1 MRLTLIEEQVLIRE
15 EKSVRYHNPSESCS
29 EHRIP
34 LRKSIPSGRFC
45 RICKEETQ
53 RKDAY
58 SMKDERS
65 MVKELRTEIRKRVVF
80 VPPTVLWQRFT
91 TVTLAGI

>member
-1 MRLTLIEEQVLIRE
+1 MRLTLIEEQALIRE

-29 EHRIP
+29 KHRIP
-34 LRKSIPSGRFC
+34 LRKSILGGRFC

-65 MVKELRTEIRKRVVF
+65 MTKRLE
-80 VPPTVLWQRFT
+80 VLISQFF
-91 TVTLAGI
+91 I